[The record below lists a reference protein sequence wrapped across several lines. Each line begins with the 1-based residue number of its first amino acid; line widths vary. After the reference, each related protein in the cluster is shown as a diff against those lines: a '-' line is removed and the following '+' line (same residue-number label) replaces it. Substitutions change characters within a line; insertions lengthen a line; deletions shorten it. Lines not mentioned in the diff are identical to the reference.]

1 MERDGARG
9 VPLGG
14 HADPCAPAAVRA
26 RQRAATTCVESEPCG
41 CPGCQCHKGSIHIYT
56 VHSVHVCACAPRP
69 VLTRHARAAHGAET
83 PERPRRSR
91 SAPTQPLGVPVRGA
105 GAGSVAPPPGG
116 GPHRSAERH
125 GGAPASVPLEQGV
138 PRNRHDPARV
148 GADAP
153 QHSHRSR
160 GAPAPQSRGIHKRVG
175 FEEAPREYPIADASG
190 VQSRTVEQLVRARKQ
205 SSPAPPASSETPPTP
220 KMSAD
225 PPADIMYV

>member
-1 MERDGARG
+1 
-9 VPLGG
+9 
-14 HADPCAPAAVRA
+14 
-26 RQRAATTCVESEPCG
+26 
-41 CPGCQCHKGSIHIYT
+41 
-56 VHSVHVCACAPRP
+56 
-69 VLTRHARAAHGAET
+69 
-83 PERPRRSR
+83 
-91 SAPTQPLGVPVRGA
+91 
-105 GAGSVAPPPGG
+105 
-116 GPHRSAERH
+116 
-125 GGAPASVPLEQGV
+125 LEQGV